1 MRDNQVAKP
10 LNGFQVFV
18 GFHSGSAIRRR
29 NNAYW
34 LLFQPC

>member
-10 LNGFQVFV
+10 LNGFQVLLV
-18 GFHSGSAIRRR
+18 SILAAGIGGGT
-29 NNAYW
+29 AYW